1 VKRLGVAEPP
11 WSYLVVGKVQLF
23 DVLPYRPPPSM
34 TVSPRAEYRARS
46 GTIVEL
52 GLLDTDGGPEAAAF
66 GQELRDRYGVEV
78 LDISVRGQLGDIAAD
93 GGG

>member
-52 GLLDTDGGPEAAAF
+52 G
-66 GQELRDRYGVEV
+66 R
-78 LDISVRGQLGDIAAD
+78 
-93 GGG
+93 